1 MYLAEGMAR
10 VTQVHAQQVAP
21 DATTESPG
29 ATAPGGGA
37 PEEPEAPVAESESS
51 PSASHAP
58 LPQVALVLGIAGVV
72 LGVTVFWFFA
82 AIPVGLV
89 TILVGLIARGRMH
102 TYEDP
107 RASSRA
113 TIGISLGCVAIL
125 LGVMGAYFLPRI
137 MDRAD
142 RFLGGIQ
149 RDVNQNVNQVNN
161 GLTRD
166 VDRLDRTLSRDLDKF
181 ERDNHRDLTDLE
193 NRTAVTMKALED
205 RLHNDVDDSRSAAK
219 RDLATLESS
228 LRADLHTAQED
239 LRTVDSSLREIVAAL
254 EARVARIEKKL
265 GL

>member
-10 VTQVHAQQVAP
+10 VTQVHAQEVAP
-21 DATTESPG
+21 DATTELPG

-37 PEEPEAPVAESESS
+37 PERPETEAVAESR
-51 PSASHAP
+51 ASNTP
-58 LPQVALVLGIAGVV
+58 LPQVAFVLGIAGVV
-72 LGVTVFWFFA
+72 LGVTVIWFFA

-89 TILVGLIARGRMH
+89 SILVGLVARARIH
-102 TYEDP
+102 SYTDP
-107 RASSRA
+107 RSSSRA
-113 TIGISLGCVAIL
+113 TIGIALGCVAIL
-125 LGVMGAYFLPRI
+125 LGVTGAYFLPRVI
-137 MDRAD
+137 DRAD

-149 RDVNQNVNQVNN
+149 HDVNQNVDLVNN

-205 RLHNDVDDSRSAAK
+205 RLNKDVNDSRTSAK
-219 RDLATLESS
+219 RDLTTLESS

>member
-10 VTQVHAQQVAP
+10 VTQVHAQEVAP
-21 DATTESPG
+21 DATIEEPG
-29 ATAPGGGA
+29 AIAPGGGA
-37 PEEPEAPVAESESS
+37 PGRPEAEVAESS
-51 PSASHAP
+51 PASPAP
-58 LPQVALVLGIAGVV
+58 LPQVAFVLGVAGVV

-89 TILVGLIARGRMH
+89 SILVGLIARARIH
-102 TYEDP
+102 SYDDP
-107 RASSRA
+107 RSSSRA
-113 TIGISLGCVAIL
+113 TIGVALGCVAIL
-125 LGVMGAYFLPRI
+125 LGVTGAYFLPRM

-149 RDVNQNVNQVNN
+149 HDVNQNVDLVNN

-166 VDRLDRTLSRDLDKF
+166 VDRLDRTLSRNLDKF
-181 ERDNHRDLTDLE
+181 ERDNHRDLTELE
-193 NRTAVTMKALED
+193 SRTAVTMKALED
-205 RLHNDVDDSRSAAK
+205 RLHKDVDDSRSAAK

-254 EARVARIEKKL
+254 EARIQRIEKKL

>member
-1 MYLAEGMAR
+1 MAR

-21 DATTESPG
+21 DATSGSSG
-29 ATAPGGGA
+29 ATAPDRDAPGA
-37 PEEPEAPVAESESS
+37 SDVEPAGAS
-51 PSASHAP
+51 PASHAP

-89 TILVGLIARGRMH
+89 SILIGLIARGRIH
-102 TYEDP
+102 SYDDP
-107 RASSRA
+107 RAPSRA
-113 TIGISLGCVAIL
+113 TIGIALGCVAIL
-125 LGVMGAYFLPRI
+125 LGVTGAYFLPRM

-149 RDVNQNVNQVNN
+149 HDVNQNVDLVNN

-166 VDRLDRTLSRDLDKF
+166 VDRLDRTLTRDLDRF
-181 ERDNHRDLTDLE
+181 ERDNHRDVKDLE
-193 NRTAVTMKALED
+193 NRTAVTLKALED
-205 RLHNDVDDSRSAAK
+205 RLHGDVDASSSAAK

-228 LRADLHTAQED
+228 LRADLRAAQED
-239 LRTVDSSLREIVAAL
+239 LRSADTSLREIVVAL